1 MMKDD
6 ISDSFGN
13 AVAENYVSFATAENF
28 LRNVFVFF
36 LKRRNFEM
44 KIGILTE
51 VSVAT
56 SKLKM

>member
-13 AVAENYVSFATAENF
+13 AVAENYVSFAMAENF

-36 LKRRNFEM
+36 LKRRTFEM
-44 KIGILTE
+44 KIDVLTE

-56 SKLKM
+56 SKLKI